1 MSTLPSIDIE
11 QQPHQDDWE
20 FMCQQASTEYLH
32 QVLQATVNEKKK
44 LQEHLQIEVM
54 KHTQTASRVVQ
65 QQAVHQNELDRYRQM
80 LLETRAA
87 LTSAQSEVEVLQYQ
101 HERLSKDLEYSRSK
115 LYLVDQMVDI
125 RLLEE
130 EGAKPVQDRVGQI
143 TDVILGLERKM
154 EERYLVRLQEK
165 DNKISVLTQALA
177 AKQRDEYDGG
187 EDNEY
192 EEDDEE
198 EDQYSQ
204 EDEPLPYEPLYD
216 SDFYAV

>member
-87 LTSAQSEVEVLQYQ
+87 LTSAQSEVEVLRYQ

-177 AKQRDEYDGG
+177 AKQRDEYDGD

-192 EEDDEE
+192 EEDDEN